1 MKELTQIYKD
11 AGQQLIEDL
20 FKDYLVVSEKL
31 SGSSFS
37 FKKDSEGIT
46 FYKGGNQKPINL
58 IDRTIMVYYE
68 KPINFIKS
76 VTSKNLSSIPENW
89 KFCFQYFVNTNPG
102 IITYDRLPKN
112 NLVLT
117 HIKVMTPSGKVT
129 KVIEDPRVINDWANA
144 LGVTPLLPLFKG
156 YLTEDQKKKIKEFLE
171 TPKEDHAE
179 IFSTNSFAEYL
190 LRILN
195 PNIQS
200 TTLQNDLKK
209 PIESIVFKF
218 YKSGTKQVIAAKL
231 IDPYTINLMKEKEP
245 IDIKKAPADINEII
259 LLDLLAFIEERGI
272 KKHEILGDGED
283 MRYIELV
290 SNIFNDYV
298 TKRGKD
304 IAKIDIEKAEFA
316 KGKEFD
322 LNVELI
328 PSQRTKDILNSNPKL
343 KDLFKIM
350 LGSLK
355 KKRKNTG
362 NIMTPSVIEDFNKM
376 VNKVTDVI
384 QTKDDGKFKTFDDYL
399 KIKSTNESLLPNAEE
414 LLIEDKVLDYNN
426 FINLGKVIVEDSR
439 KNGEI
444 WKTSTGFRGQD
455 ERGERKTFKSKEQT
469 VAWIKTSSDV
479 DKEPTEKTEDFDI
492 SKIDKKKSP
501 GAFNLVEKIEK
512 IKDPKQK
519 AEAVKV
525 VKALNDYETAE
536 TDADKKKAIESII
549 NDIGANRNATG
560 SDTNKI
566 YLGQPIEK
574 DKNDINTKTGLSY
587 KSTFGNADTALTK
600 DILGEAERLGIIFP
614 LNNSAKRMSGASV
627 APNAIHRDQNG
638 KKLKGVKIKTE
649 VIEGKGK
656 PGDDDYEA
664 PGIALGGGSLVMRKT
679 PPLTDKQ
686 KTKLREDFKN
696 ADPTRTEA
704 DVDRLMAINKE
715 FRIQNNK
722 KIEDIKSGDLT
733 IIPIVNGDGKEV
745 NLFTDEGKKEAVGI
759 IAKNMTDRVD
769 DLLSNPPGYKK
780 SPQLQKGL
788 DDFKKAGEKFSNGDI
803 TAEEFK
809 ETADALVVELKNDPQ
824 GKYGVP
830 FLQETFI
837 MAEGLANGKSIVSP
851 SSANFAVADIIGFS
865 SAELPADAT
874 PEQVNEYV
882 QLINATSGGTSI
894 KDGKG
899 GASGS
904 GAKLEAT
911 TYADYTDKNGK
922 VIKGEEVKEDL
933 LELAE
938 GSERNDKGK
947 RTGGGYDKI
956 FNTIHKPKKV
966 DGKITY
972 PSLEKSMEDTI
983 KLAEKYDVS
992 DILEEK
998 GLIKGSK
1005 KYNAQMKKYEKRANQ
1020 KNRVEGLQEKYAKK
1034 KPPVE
1039 LTDEEAKEL
1048 LIQRFLARDINGFT
1062 MQEINNK
1069 QMMSQGFSNISR
1081 DVDPKKAGK
1090 QMSEEE
1096 AKKDPDIVKDAKGNP
1111 IVSLNTDGTP
1121 ETGTNGEYK
1130 YRRKQKVVKEETN
1143 GITSLACMQY
1153 QDTPDFSG
1161 SGRPTN
1167 KNAAFVKKC
1176 KEGNRHIGDS

>member
-37 FKKDSEGIT
+37 FKKDGEGIT

-117 HIKVMTPSGKVT
+117 HIKVMTPAGKVT
-129 KVIEDPRVINDWANA
+129 KVIEDPRVIRDWANA

-245 IDIKKAPADINEII
+245 IDMRKAPADINEII

-328 PSQRTKDILNSNPKL
+328 PSQRTKDILNSNSKL
-343 KDLFKIM
+343 KDLFKII

-355 KKRKNTG
+355 KKRKNAG

-376 VNKVTDVI
+376 VDKVTDVI

-439 KNGEI
+439 KSGEI

-455 ERGERKTFKSKEQT
+455 ANGDRKTFKSKEQT
-469 VAWIKTSSDV
+469 QSWIKTGREDV
-479 DKEPTEKTEDFDI
+479 NKEPTDKEPKENKTGVFATKPDGTPIDLNSEKEIQEHAPAQLTKAIGEIDKLLDQDPPDKEGARKLAKQLVTDLEI
-492 SKIDKKKSP
+492 SKPLYLQDGKEGMAKIYIGPKTKKAYNSKSATKGQGAMVSAIEKALAPETIPINKGGISRIFASPQSMHSKRTKAKVEDVKDKDGRVSGKKMSFPGPPEVTRTIKGNPDDPISMLKMQSIPTDDVEFIDLGDVSTPKGRTKAVNQAADNAISTFTTMENNPEVMNHLDEDNKKVLNDVKKGFENLKVLENKKAKLMEEDPIDKEKVKELQKE
-501 GAFNLVEKIEK
+501 FNK
-512 IKDPKQK
+512 
-519 AEAVKV
+519 EAVKI
-525 VKALNDYETAE
+525 L
-536 TDADKKKAIESII
+536 
-549 NDIGANRNATG
+549 AT
-560 SDTNKI
+560 T
-566 YLGQPIEK
+566 K
-574 DKNDINTKTGLSY
+574 DKN
-587 KSTFGNADTALTK
+587 
-600 DILGEAERLGIIFP
+600 
-614 LNNSAKRMSGASV
+614 
-627 APNAIHRDQNG
+627 
-638 KKLKGVKIKTE
+638 
-649 VIEGKGK
+649 
-656 PGDDDYEA
+656 
-664 PGIALGGGSLVMRKT
+664 
-679 PPLTDKQ
+679 PPKY
-686 KTKLREDFKN
+686 N
-696 ADPTRTEA
+696 
-704 DVDRLMAINKE
+704 E
-715 FRIQNNK
+715 F
-722 KIEDIKSGDLT
+722 T
-733 IIPIVNGDGKEV
+733 
-745 NLFTDEGKKEAVGI
+745 
-759 IAKNMTDRVD
+759 NMTA
-769 DLLSNPPGYKK
+769 Y
-780 SPQLQKGL
+780 
-788 DDFKKAGEKFSNGDI
+788 I
-803 TAEEFK
+803 T
-809 ETADALVVELKNDPQ
+809 ETVETMISLNE
-824 GKYGVP
+824 GN
-830 FLQETFI
+830 ETF
-837 MAEGLANGKSIVSP
+837 VP
-851 SSANFAVADIIGFS
+851 SSANWKTSDVMVLKPGGEVDNTIVTLKGS
-865 SAELPADAT
+865 S
-874 PEQVNEYV
+874 V
-882 QLINATSGGTSI
+882 
-894 KDGKG
+894 KFDGG
-899 GASGS
+899 GASS
-904 GAKLEAT
+904 MINKNELST
-911 TYADYTDKNGK
+911 FKDKEMKNK
-922 VIKGEEVKEDL
+922 IKGLTDTYNNLFGPDAKPVSIEDEKRETKKMVNL
-933 LELAE
+933 LEDAYPE
-938 GSERNDKGK
+938 FKTKG
-947 RTGGGYDKI
+947 
-956 FNTIHKPKKV
+956 
-966 DGKITY
+966 GKEY
-972 PSLEKSMEDTI
+972 
-983 KLAEKYDVS
+983 
-992 DILEEK
+992 LEEE
-998 GLIKGSK
+998 K
-1005 KYNAQMKKYEKRANQ
+1005 KKMDNAIRNQMKKYGIKEDDKLTPEQEEEFRKMKVYHLSQFTASMLHNHPEKGIDQQAFSNSDYEERTSKGKKVITRKHSTGTVDDEGNQ
-1020 KNRVEGLQEKYAKK
+1020 SVMFSGPAYNKGYTKNKKTGKLKPTNTYSTDMKHSNPALKMLEEIKK
-1034 KPPVE
+1034 K
-1039 LTDEEAKEL
+1039 
-1048 LIQRFLARDINGFT
+1048 N
-1062 MQEINNK
+1062 
-1069 QMMSQGFSNISR
+1069 
-1081 DVDPKKAGK
+1081 
-1090 QMSEEE
+1090 
-1096 AKKDPDIVKDAKGNP
+1096 
-1111 IVSLNTDGTP
+1111 
-1121 ETGTNGEYK
+1121 
-1130 YRRKQKVVKEETN
+1130 
-1143 GITSLACMQY
+1143 
-1153 QDTPDFSG
+1153 
-1161 SGRPTN
+1161 
-1167 KNAAFVKKC
+1167 
-1176 KEGNRHIGDS
+1176 